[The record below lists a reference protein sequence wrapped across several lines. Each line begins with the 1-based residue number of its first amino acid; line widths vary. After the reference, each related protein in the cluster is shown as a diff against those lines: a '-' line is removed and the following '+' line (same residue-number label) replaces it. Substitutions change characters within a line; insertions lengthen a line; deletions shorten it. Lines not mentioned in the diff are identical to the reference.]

1 MKKAYKLYSFT
12 TKAEADN
19 FIIKHNQ
26 TKGLLCWNGYFNC
39 WLFMQ
44 GTMDYLA
51 CVKPNG
57 EIIEHYFPTEEM
69 GDTEQ

>member
-1 MKKAYKLYSFT
+1 MKWT
-12 TKAEADN
+12 
-19 FIIKHNQ
+19 
-26 TKGLLCWNGYFNC
+26 

-51 CVKPNG
+51 CIKPNG
-57 EIIEHYFPTEEM
+57 EIIEHYSPTEEM

>member
-26 TKGLLCWNGYFNC
+26 KKGLLCWNGYFNC

-57 EIIEHYFPTEEM
+57 EIIEHYSPTEET
-69 GDTEQ
+69 GDAEQ